1 VTALA
6 GILFTF
12 LYVQSGSLLLPILLH
27 ILIDLRWVLLPAR
40 RSVDLPMVSTENAG
54 SVA

>member
-1 VTALA
+1 
-6 GILFTF
+6 
-12 LYVQSGSLLLPILLH
+12 VQSGSLLLPILLH

-40 RSVDLPMVSTENAG
+40 RSVDLPMLATENAG